1 MNELNAYDDA
11 LTENIAT
18 LQRLLASHQY
28 EEALIC
34 MDERLAIISA
44 LTNFSRQK
52 KRASTEIATLV
63 RDQLA
68 REQVLRC
75 QVDAF
80 KNEITTQLVT
90 LNRANKAKSSYRVN
104 R

>member
-11 LTENIAT
+11 LTNNIAT

-28 EEALIC
+28 EEALAC
-34 MDERLAIISA
+34 MDERLALIRA
-44 LTNFSRQK
+44 LTDFSRQK
-52 KRASTEIATLV
+52 KMAPADMATLV
-63 RDQLA
+63 RRQLA
-68 REQVLRC
+68 KEQDLRS
-75 QVDAF
+75 QVDMF
-80 KNEITTQLVT
+80 KNEIATQLVT